1 MNAMLSA
8 LNPYLRLIKIIA
20 IVLAV
25 AGVWY
30 GIYQHNQAQ
39 QQLGYDRAVG
49 EYRTNKATADQAA
62 LVKERTMRKTVEDAQ
77 NAATERE
84 NKLRADYAAAHAA
97 ALGLRR
103 TVADLRGQLTT
114 ATVEAC
120 RATADAALAVFGECE
135 AEYRTVAEAAAGH
148 ASDVE
153 TLSEAWPK

>member
-1 MNAMLSA
+1 MNALS
-8 LNPYLRLIKIIA
+8 PYLWLVKIVGA
-20 IVLAV
+20 ALVVL
-25 AGVWY
+25 GIWY
-30 GIYQHNQAQ
+30 GLHRWNTSQ

-49 EYRTNKATADQAA
+49 EYKTKKATADQAA

-103 TVADLRGQLTT
+103 TVADLRGQLAT